1 MAKEYIYVKLYNN
14 NGLSSNNIRVK
25 LKNKCN
31 KIVFDGKTNYFG
43 KIKIPVCNN
52 KVYKLIVYYNLT
64 KKVMPLIA
72 RANEVYCINIG
83 SNKNKKH
90 LIAILLKDKNYPNIR
105 IEGGMMTLCQDTQFL

>member
-14 NGLSSNNIRVK
+14 NGLSSNDVRVK

-52 KVYKLIVYYNLT
+52 KVYKLIVYENFISGLLFNQ
-64 KKVMPLIA
+64 VIM
-72 RANEVYCINIG
+72 R
-83 SNKNKKH
+83 NKK
-90 LIAILLKDKNYPNIR
+90 IYFI
-105 IEGGMMTLCQDTQFL
+105 